1 MSTLKQYC
9 QQTSL
14 HGWNYIANDKKEWK
28 IVWGLIVLASIAMAS
43 TFIYTATED
52 FLNSTVVTTIQSTTV
67 PLSEVYFPAVTVCN
81 INQVSTVMFISCQTL
96 KIISFMI
103 QVYNNTEQL
112 LCKLLLFV
120 NYE

>member
-81 INQVSTVMFISCQTL
+81 INQVSTVMVISCHTMKEYQFQ
-96 KIISFMI
+96 KGFFAYIIHKEYTDKF
-103 QVYNNTEQL
+103 
-112 LCKLLLFV
+112 
-120 NYE
+120 